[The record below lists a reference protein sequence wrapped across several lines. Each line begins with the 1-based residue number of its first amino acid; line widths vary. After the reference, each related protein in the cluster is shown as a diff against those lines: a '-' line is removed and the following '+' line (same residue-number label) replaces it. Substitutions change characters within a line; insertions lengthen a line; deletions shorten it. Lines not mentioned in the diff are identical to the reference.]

1 MLFPAHLWPAL
12 ADGTV
17 TVAFRRWRR
26 PTVRA
31 GGTLRSPAGVLAIA
45 SVEVVPV
52 SSIDDADARA
62 AGYASAAELRADL
75 RPPAPGQDPATVHR
89 IAFHRVGDDPRTALR
104 ARADLSPVERDE
116 LRATL
121 ARIDARSRRGPW
133 TAATLE
139 LIRDRP
145 GVRAAELAAA
155 AGRETLKFKAD
166 VRRLKEL
173 GLTESLETGYRLSP
187 RGEALLSLPGNDEG
201 PA

>member
-1 MLFPAHLWPAL
+1 MLFPARLHPAL

-31 GGTLRSPAGVLAIA
+31 GGTLRSPGGVLAIE
-45 SVEVVPV
+45 SVAVVPV
-52 SSIDDADARA
+52 ASIGDADARA
-62 AGYASAAELRADL
+62 AGYPSAAELLAGL

-89 IAFHRVGDDPRTALR
+89 IAFYRVGEDPRTPLR
-104 ARADLSPVERDE
+104 SRADLSSAERDE

-145 GVRAAELAAA
+145 GVRAADLAAD

-187 RGEALLSLPGNDEG
+187 RGAALTDQDK
-201 PA
+201 

>member
-1 MLFPAHLWPAL
+1 MLFPARLHEAL

-17 TVAFRRWRR
+17 TVAYRRWRR

-31 GGTLRSPAGVLAIA
+31 GGTLRSPGGVLAIE

-52 SSIDDADARA
+52 ASIDDAGARA
-62 AGYASAAELRADL
+62 AGYDSAAALVADL

-89 IAFHRVGDDPRTALR
+89 IAFRRVGEDPRRALR
-104 ARADLSPVERDE
+104 ERSDMSETEREE

-121 ARIDARSRRGPW
+121 DRIDRRSRRGAW
-133 TAATLE
+133 TAATLT

-145 GVRAAELAAA
+145 GVRAAELAAL
-155 AGRETLKFKAD
+155 AGRDTPRFKAD

-173 GLTESLETGYRLSP
+173 GLTESLEVGYRLSP
-187 RGEALLSLPGNDEG
+187 RGQALLGD
-201 PA
+201 

>member
-1 MLFPAHLWPAL
+1 MLFPARLWPAL
-12 ADGTV
+12 AEGTV

-31 GGTLRSPAGVLAIA
+31 GGTLRAPGGVLAIE
-45 SVEVVPV
+45 SVEVVAV
-52 SSIDDADARA
+52 ASIDDADARA
-62 AGYASAAELRADL
+62 AGYGSAAELVADL
-75 RPPAPGQDPATVHR
+75 RPPAPGQDAATVHR
-89 IAFHRVGDDPRTALR
+89 IAFRRVGDDPRLALR
-104 ARADLSPVERDE
+104 ERADLSPAERDG

-121 ARIDARSRRGPW
+121 AHIDARSRRGPW

-145 GVRAAELAAA
+145 GVRAADLAAA

-187 RGEALLSLPGNDEG
+187 RGAALLDG
-201 PA
+201 